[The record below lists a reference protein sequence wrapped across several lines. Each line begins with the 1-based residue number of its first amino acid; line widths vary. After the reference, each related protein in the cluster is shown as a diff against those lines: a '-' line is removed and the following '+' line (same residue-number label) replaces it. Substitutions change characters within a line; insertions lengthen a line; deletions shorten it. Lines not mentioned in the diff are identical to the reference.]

1 MRPCWRPS
9 SLEPEPLQ
17 AALPAAGPLAHGA
30 GPLLECVVELHRRA
44 RQRKPVVL
52 INGPVGAG
60 KSTLVRDLARRA
72 PAHGLRLAV
81 ASIDDAYRPLA
92 ERLER
97 LAGNPFGVTRVPPG
111 SHDVDLLVDRIGAW
125 RDGASLRLPRFDK
138 TLAGGQGD
146 RSGDQEEWADA
157 LLIEGWLMGCR
168 PLGEAAAAAALGS
181 LDNWDLSEAE
191 RQWLPRWDRELQ
203 AYERLW
209 CLSDGLWVLRPRC
222 WSQVRRWRFQAEAR
236 QRRAGG
242 AWLEPRELERLV
254 RASLHSLPPP
264 LYQDPLVAGFAEGCR
279 PVQANNGCSDGWGEP
294 GFLGAH
300 ARAGKVPLLGVSQ
313 LDGRRRWEPM
323 VLADQLSS
331 LSSSSAIG

>member
-1 MRPCWRPS
+1 
-9 SLEPEPLQ
+9 LEPETPQ
-17 AALPAAGPLAHGA
+17 AALPADGLLAHVA
-30 GPLLECVVELHRRA
+30 GPLLERLVELHRRA
-44 RQRKPVVL
+44 GQRKPVLL

-60 KSTLVRDLARRA
+60 KSTLVRDLACRA

-125 RDGASLRLPRFDK
+125 RGGASLRLPRFDK

-157 LLIEGWLMGCR
+157 LVLEGWLMGCR
-168 PLGEAAAAAALGS
+168 PLGEGAAAAALDT

-209 CLSDGLWVLRPRC
+209 SLSDGLWVLRPRC

-254 RASLHSLPPP
+254 RSSLHALPPP
-264 LYQDPLVAGFAEGCR
+264 LYQDPLVAGFAER
-279 PVQANNGCSDGWGEP
+279 SKPVQAKQGCNDPSGGLCSSGGHSRP
-294 GFLGAH
+294 GDVL
-300 ARAGKVPLLGVSQ
+300 LLGVSQ

-323 VLADQLSS
+323 ELADQPSS